1 MTRHRH
7 PGLSRSP
14 IRPDRVRCID
24 CRGFAFI
31 PNCFLHDGCF
41 ASLTHA
47 ERSLYFF
54 LVIAGDRN
62 GVSFYNS
69 DRICAM
75 LELTSGD
82 YIETRDALI
91 AKDLIAVD
99 SSRFQVLSLPSK
111 LSNSPLRP
119 IRIDNHSEH
128 HDLASIRQLLRS
140 GPHRR

>member
-1 MTRHRH
+1 MTPYRR
-7 PGLSRSP
+7 PGLSRTP

-31 PNCFLHDGCF
+31 PNRFLHDGYF

-62 GVSFYNS
+62 GVSFYS
-69 DRICAM
+69 STRICSM
-75 LELTSGD
+75 LELTPD
-82 YIETRDALI
+82 AYAETRDSLI

-99 SSRFQVLSLPSK
+99 SPRFQVLSLPSR
-111 LSNSPLRP
+111 LLDSPSRP
-119 IRIDNHSEH
+119 IRIDNNSEH

-140 GPHRR
+140 GPYRR